1 MDASERVTSARAT
14 TRRAVE
20 LTERALAEFSGGD
33 GDARGVIADDGRDGR
48 DGELGELVRQL
59 EAFAERR
66 TGAGR
71 ALTRGGGGA
80 RNARSGDKWSVR
92 SGESGEKMD
101 DGENSLVGMSVLY
114 GSTVDDG
121 ASVGDLDDVASELD
135 FAASVDY
142 SERPSERG
150 NARNT
155 DRRSE
160 IGSVQGRISAVSD
173 SLTTSKARL
182 TASIAS
188 LEKEAGIADGEYDRD
203 FEQYKDDMPVVG
215 NTKTGQPVID
225 VVARG
230 VNSLSRSNST
240 AFGKGKGKGA
250 DREPQTGV
258 ANIFDNIFGCCMMR
272 DRPK

>member
-1 MDASERVTSARAT
+1 
-14 TRRAVE
+14 
-20 LTERALAEFSGGD
+20 
-33 GDARGVIADDGRDGR
+33 
-48 DGELGELVRQL
+48 
-59 EAFAERR
+59 
-66 TGAGR
+66 
-71 ALTRGGGGA
+71 
-80 RNARSGDKWSVR
+80 
-92 SGESGEKMD
+92 MD

-150 NARNT
+150 NAKNT

-160 IGSVQGRISAVSD
+160 IGSVHGRISAVSD

-182 TASIAS
+182 TASITHF
-188 LEKEAGIADGEYDRD
+188 EKEAGIADGEFDRNFD
-203 FEQYKDDMPVVG
+203 QYKDDMPVVG

-230 VNSLSRSNST
+230 VNSLSRSGST
-240 AFGKGKGKGA
+240 AFGKGKDA
-250 DREPQTGV
+250 QREPQTGLTKV
-258 ANIFDNIFGCCMMR
+258 FGDLFGCCMTR